1 MERFKVNAR
10 ELANRAWARLA
21 ALRARFAASRAGI
34 KWAAL
39 PPRTQR
45 LVAGGGAGVLAL
57 VLVAGLVLGPLS
69 GHGAGSQ
76 GGSAGTPGVA
86 AVSPSESAVA
96 SASPVANATPV
107 AAKVLATVDCGD
119 GTSPAVAGGRLYVL
133 CDDDDENSVN
143 STKAIAIDLASGNVV
158 KNYKLPI
165 SDKFEPDSLFVDGGL
180 WVGATDSEQSGDDQ
194 YETVRLDLTSG
205 SKKSDLK
212 GIELIADLGGTIV
225 ATDEGGTPYKINAAT
240 GAKSFWNSNNVQT
253 VVEDDSAVA
262 KCGFLWD
269 LSSEL
274 GGLAGV
280 DLANGKATTMA
291 VSVGGGFIV
300 DVLQSGKTCWA
311 EIGTSPNQKADS
323 SGGSE
328 VIAQLGAT
336 CMGPASQPVA
346 QTYQVGDT
354 FWEILSDGISQ
365 VDPAGRKVGPTYLVN
380 TNEYGW
386 LTLADGQVWLA
397 TSAGLARLDIPVD
410 QMAPAPTPASL
421 SCAGIGEG
429 PVDDGPIPTDS
440 PSPSPSPSPSLS
452 PSPSISPSPS
462 PAPTGTPVAT
472 ATASPT
478 NSPAPS
484 VSPDVSVAP

>member
-1 MERFKVNAR
+1 MERFKANAR
-10 ELANRAWARLA
+10 EFVVRA
-21 ALRARFAASRAGI
+21 RARFAASRAGI

-39 PPRTQR
+39 PQRTQR
-45 LVAGGGAGVLAL
+45 LIAGGSAGVLVL
-57 VLVAGLVLGPLS
+57 LLVAGLVLGPLS
-69 GHGAGSQ
+69 GHGSGTS
-76 GGSAGTPGVA
+76 GGAAGTPGVA
-86 AVSPSESAVA
+86 AASNTEASNSAAA
-96 SASPVANATPV
+96 SASPAANATPV
-107 AAKVLATVDCGD
+107 AAKVLASVDCGD
-119 GTSPAVAGGRLYVL
+119 GTSPKVAAGRLYVL

-143 STKAIAIDLASGNVV
+143 PTKAIAIDLATGKVV
-158 KNYKLPI
+158 KNYKLPF
-165 SDKFEPDSLFVDGGL
+165 SDEFEPDLLFVDGGL
-180 WVGATDSEQSGDDQ
+180 WVSATISEQSGDDT
-194 YETVRLDLTSG
+194 YETVRLDLASG
-205 SKKSDLK
+205 SKKTDLK
-212 GIELIADLGGTIV
+212 HIGLVDDIGGTLV
-225 ATDEGGTPYKINAAT
+225 ATDEDGNPYKVNAAT
-240 GAKSFWNSNNVQT
+240 GAKSFWNSTNVQT
-253 VVEDDSAVA
+253 VVEGDSAVA

-336 CMGPASQPVA
+336 CMGAASQPVA

-380 TNEYGW
+380 TKDYGW

-397 TSAGLARLDIPVD
+397 TIDNLVRLDIPVD

-421 SCAGIGEG
+421 SCAGTGEG
-429 PVDDGPIPTDS
+429 PIDDKPIPTDGPT
-440 PSPSPSPSPSLS
+440 PSPSASPSASA
-452 PSPSISPSPS
+452 SPSISPSPS
-462 PAPTGTPVAT
+462 PAPTSTPVAT

-478 NSPAPS
+478 NSAAAS
-484 VSPDVSVAP
+484 ESPDASVAP